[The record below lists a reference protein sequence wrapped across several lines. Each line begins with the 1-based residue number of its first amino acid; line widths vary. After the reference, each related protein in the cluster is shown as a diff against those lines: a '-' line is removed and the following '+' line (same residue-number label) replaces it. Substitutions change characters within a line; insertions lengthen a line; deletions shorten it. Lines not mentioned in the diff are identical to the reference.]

1 MRNLKREAASLP
13 AVMLPQAS
21 LFSRISP
28 AGWRL
33 PSGGWDQPFPAAV
46 SQDCTEGVEDIK
58 RDLAGMLLGLLL
70 LFLCAG
76 CGVPAAP
83 SEEAGDG
90 TAQRSFFA
98 MNTYIAMRAEGPA
111 AGEALLEAEN
121 LICRLEGQF
130 SVTGEGSEIYAA
142 NHSGGAPVPVSADTE
157 ELLALALDMAR
168 ETGGALDPT
177 IYPVLSAWGF
187 TTETRQVPSPEE
199 LDALLPLV
207 DHEQISLRDH
217 TVAVPDG
224 MALDLGAVAKGYT
237 GDRAAE
243 LLEASGISS
252 ALINLGGNVQ
262 AVGKKPDG
270 SAWRV
275 GVRSPFS
282 EGNIGVL
289 EVEDCAVVTSG
300 GYQNYFVGEDGQV
313 YWHILDPETGYPART
328 GLASVTVVAERGAYC
343 DALSTALFVME
354 LDDALDYWRAH
365 RDFEALL
372 VTEDGMVCLTPGLSG
387 RFTLNEDAVAGE
399 AEVVEP

>member
-1 MRNLKREAASLP
+1 MKRDHAGL
-13 AVMLPQAS
+13 LFS
-21 LFSRISP
+21 LF
-28 AGWRL
+28 
-33 PSGGWDQPFPAAV
+33 
-46 SQDCTEGVEDIK
+46 
-58 RDLAGMLLGLLL
+58 LLL
-70 LFLCAG
+70 LCAG
-76 CGVPAAP
+76 CGAQAV
-83 SEEAGDG
+83 SSGEAGAG
-90 TAQRSFFA
+90 TAQNSFFA
-98 MNTYIAMRAEGPA
+98 MNTYITMQADGPGAED
-111 AGEALLEAEN
+111 ALLAAEN
-121 LICRLEGQF
+121 LVYQLEDQL
-130 SVTGEGSEIYAA
+130 SVTREGSEIYTA
-142 NHSGGAPVPVSADTE
+142 NHSGGAPVPINAETE
-157 ELLALALDMAR
+157 ELLTLALDMAR

-199 LDALLPLV
+199 LVALLPLV

-217 TVAVPDG
+217 TVAVPEG

-243 LLEASGISS
+243 LLKGSGISS

-282 EGNIGVL
+282 EENLGVL

-300 GYQNYFVGEDGQV
+300 GYQNYFMGEDGQV

-343 DALSTALFVME
+343 DALSTALFVMG

-372 VTEDGMVCLTPGLSG
+372 VTEDGTIYLTPELSQH
-387 RFTLNEDAVAGE
+387 FALNEDTADLKV
-399 AEVVEP
+399 EVTAP